1 MLAQAG
7 AHFNP
12 TSSRSWSWIRRCR
25 RSWSWSCRHR
35 CHCCFFLLAN
45 VAVRQCVSTSVCQSI
60 GQSIITRFGCR
71 RVQIKLVIVPP
82 RSMAAI
88 KYTAHSPS
96 LSLSQSRSQSQSLIP
111 NHSLGLLQTPPP
123 TLSLRGAESREILSS
138 STCLAIK
145 MLHASS
151 AWRAESVSPAESRK
165 DFNCSVRPQMSFT
178 FELRQRGRAFCGS
191 YWMGGGWPNQ
201 PAG

>member
-25 RSWSWSCRHR
+25 RRRSWP
-35 CHCCFFLLAN
+35 FFLLAN
-45 VAVRQCVSTSVCQSI
+45 VAVRQSV
-60 GQSIITRFGCR
+60 
-71 RVQIKLVIVPP
+71 
-82 RSMAAI
+82 
-88 KYTAHSPS
+88 S
-96 LSLSQSRSQSQSLIP
+96 LSVHRAVNHNPFRLPSRTNQTRYRSAKIYGSNKIYSAQPEPKPQPQSQPESEP
-111 NHSLGLLQTPPP
+111 EPEP
-123 TLSLRGAESREILSS
+123 TLPLGGREQGEILSS

-151 AWRAESVSPAESRK
+151 AWRAGAVHPAESRR

-178 FELRQRGRAFCGS
+178 FELRQSFLWVILDGRGRGQGRQLASCHAHRHLS
-191 YWMGGGWPNQ
+191 
-201 PAG
+201 ASTSVHVALA

>member
-45 VAVRQCVSTSVCQSI
+45 VAVRQCVSTSVCQPI

-88 KYTAHSPS
+88 KYTAHSLS

-123 TLSLRGAESREILSS
+123 TLPLRVAESREKYCQALRVWPSKCCTPHQPGERS
-138 STCLAIK
+138 Q
-145 MLHASS
+145 
-151 AWRAESVSPAESRK
+151 
-165 DFNCSVRPQMSFT
+165 SVRQSLVKTLIAVCDHKCRLHLNFGREA
-178 FELRQRGRAFCGS
+178 ELFVGHV
-191 YWMGGGWPNQ
+191 GWEGMREG
-201 PAG
+201 AA

>member
-1 MLAQAG
+1 
-7 AHFNP
+7 
-12 TSSRSWSWIRRCR
+12 
-25 RSWSWSCRHR
+25 
-35 CHCCFFLLAN
+35 
-45 VAVRQCVSTSVCQSI
+45 
-60 GQSIITRFGCR
+60 
-71 RVQIKLVIVPP
+71 
-82 RSMAAI
+82 MAAI
-88 KYTAHSPS
+88 KYTAHSLS

-123 TLSLRGAESREILSS
+123 TLPLRGVESREILSS

-151 AWRAESVSPAESRK
+151 AWRAESVSPAESRR

-191 YWMGGGWPNQ
+191 CWMGRNAGGGGLISRQGRQLASCHAHRHLLASTSVPF
-201 PAG
+201 ALA